1 MIGSFDSS
9 RALFTFSRVRSEE
22 PAVVSST
29 RGGVRQDA
37 PLSTRILRAA
47 VRPAV
52 LVANGVVP
60 AVPAARLN
68 LVCSSAVRSASDF
81 VHGGPHGLRNPV
93 GAGCSGSRGWS
104 SRRAV
109 PRRSNWNGKARPW

>member
-1 MIGSFDSS
+1 MRVITPWAVIGSFDSS
-9 RALFTFSRVRSEE
+9 RALFTLSRVRSEE

-29 RGGVRQDA
+29 RAASDRGA

-68 LVCSSAVRSASDF
+68 LVCSAVRSASTSF
-81 VHGGPHGLRNPV
+81 TAARMACAIWLARMLR
-93 GAGCSGSRGWS
+93 
-104 SRRAV
+104 
-109 PRRSNWNGKARPW
+109 